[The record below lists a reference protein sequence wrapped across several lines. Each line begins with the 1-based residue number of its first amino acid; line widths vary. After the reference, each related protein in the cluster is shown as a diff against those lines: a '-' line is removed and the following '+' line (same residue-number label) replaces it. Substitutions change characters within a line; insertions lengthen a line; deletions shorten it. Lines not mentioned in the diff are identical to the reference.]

1 MSAVRGASD
10 VAIIRDGARRRVHR
24 MHVEPRLA
32 FRRPAGF
39 PRCGGYV
46 RVFNE
51 RGSLELRARV
61 TDRARPRVV
70 VALSVWWKKLAR
82 DGKNADEL
90 TNSDALTDLGRAPIS
105 YDCLVEVAP
114 L

>member
-1 MSAVRGASD
+1 MFECSTSAVAWNC
-10 VAIIRDGARRRVHR
+10 A
-24 MHVEPRLA
+24 P
-32 FRRPAGF
+32 
-39 PRCGGYV
+39 
-46 RVFNE
+46 
-51 RGSLELRARV
+51 GSP
-61 TDRARPRVV
+61 DRARPRVV

>member
-1 MSAVRGASD
+1 MWPSSAMARDAASTGCTSSQGSPSAAPQAFHVVAALFECSTSGVVWHCAPGA
-10 VAIIRDGARRRVHR
+10 
-24 MHVEPRLA
+24 P
-32 FRRPAGF
+32 
-39 PRCGGYV
+39 
-46 RVFNE
+46 
-51 RGSLELRARV
+51 
-61 TDRARPRVV
+61 DRARPRVV